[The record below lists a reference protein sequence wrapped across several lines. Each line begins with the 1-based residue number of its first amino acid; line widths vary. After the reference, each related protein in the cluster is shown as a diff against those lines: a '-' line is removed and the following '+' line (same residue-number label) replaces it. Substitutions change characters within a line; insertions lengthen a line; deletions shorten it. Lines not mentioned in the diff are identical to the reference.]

1 MNVTE
6 IRGSKAFMIARVSDP
21 SQRDALPAQEL
32 RLRDYAERYELDAEM
47 FSFDETAYKS
57 DRQKFR
63 EIVEKI
69 EKYPDFCI
77 VVFDKIDRFTRD
89 SSSDVVR
96 ILRAL
101 VRDGQIELHFPS
113 DNLVV
118 HKDSPAADKTR
129 LGMGMVFSE
138 YYSAAI
144 SDNVKR
150 KIQQKLHEG
159 EWPGKAPIGFLNVD
173 TNDESGKLLRKDVV
187 PDPTRQPFITKIY
200 ALRLEGV
207 SYRMIA
213 HQMRAE
219 GLLGNSKNARPISA
233 SMIENILKNPFY
245 YGVMS
250 YNGKEYPH
258 RYQTLI
264 SKQTFMEA
272 QKVTE
277 SRNNGG
283 IRPRSDVK
291 RVFTFNGIMTCK
303 KCGCSMSSYE
313 KKGFIYMHCSKAK
326 YNCGQTHGKEA
337 EAEIEIK
344 KMIESMTV
352 DNDTLSQI
360 MQDLADE
367 HNNEQLYYKN
377 IAETTKR
384 EISRLKGRLEALY
397 EDRLDGRISLED
409 YDKMAQ
415 KNKDET
421 EELERKLVQ
430 ITSDDKSFTVDAAY
444 LLKLSRNAG
453 KLFES
458 SKAPLK
464 NRLLKIVL
472 SNLEFDDKKLFYKR
486 RAPFDVI
493 SECLL
498 SSNWLPQPDSNQAIL
513 PPDSRLI
520 VP

>member
-32 RLRDYAERYELDAEM
+32 RLRDYAERYELAAEM

-69 EKYPDFCI
+69 EAYPDFCI

-96 ILRAL
+96 ILRSL
-101 VRDGQIELHFPS
+101 VRDGRIELHFPS

-173 TNDESGKLLRKDVV
+173 THDDSGKFVRKDVV

-200 ALRLEGV
+200 ELRLEGV

-213 HQMRAE
+213 HRMRAE

-272 QKVTE
+272 QKLTE
-277 SRNNGG
+277 GRNNGG
-283 IRPRSDVK
+283 AKPRSDVK

-303 KCGCSMSSYE
+303 RCGCSMSSYE

-326 YNCGQTHGKEA
+326 FNCGQTHGKEA
-337 EAEIEIK
+337 ESEIEIK
-344 KMIESMTV
+344 KMIEAMTV
-352 DNDTLSQI
+352 DNHTLDQI
-360 MQDLADE
+360 LQDLADE
-367 HNNEQLYYKN
+367 HNNEQTYYKTV
-377 IAETTKR
+377 AENTRR
-384 EISRLKGRLEALY
+384 EISRLKGRLDALY
-397 EDRLDGRISLED
+397 EDRLDGRISLGD

-415 KNKDET
+415 KNKEET
-421 EELERKLVQ
+421 ENLERKLVQ
-430 ITSDDKSFTVDAAY
+430 VISEDKSFTVDATY

-464 NRLLKIVL
+464 NRLLKIIL
-472 SNLEFDDKKLFYKR
+472 SNLEFDDKMLFYKR

-498 SSNWLPQPDSNQAIL
+498 SSNWLPGSDSN
-513 PPDSRLI
+513 
-520 VP
+520 

>member
-1 MNVTE
+1 MVCSNKLTSMKGEKVMNVTE
-6 IRGSKAFMIARVSDP
+6 VRGSKAFMIARVSDP

-63 EIVEKI
+63 EIVEQI
-69 EKYPDFCI
+69 EAYPGFCI

-96 ILRAL
+96 ILRSL
-101 VRDGQIELHFPS
+101 VRDGRIELHFPS

-150 KIQQKLHEG
+150 KFQQKLHEG

-187 PDPTRQPFITKIY
+187 PDPTRQPYITKIY

-250 YNGKEYPH
+250 YGTAKNTLI

-291 RVFTFNGIMTCK
+291 RVFTFNGMMTCK
-303 KCGCSMSSYE
+303 RCGCSMSSYE
-313 KKGFIYMHCSKAK
+313 KKGFHIHALLESK
-326 YNCGQTHGKEA
+326 
-337 EAEIEIK
+337 I
-344 KMIESMTV
+344 
-352 DNDTLSQI
+352 
-360 MQDLADE
+360 
-367 HNNEQLYYKN
+367 QL
-377 IAETTKR
+377 R
-384 EISRLKGRLEALY
+384 
-397 EDRLDGRISLED
+397 
-409 YDKMAQ
+409 
-415 KNKDET
+415 
-421 EELERKLVQ
+421 
-430 ITSDDKSFTVDAAY
+430 
-444 LLKLSRNAG
+444 
-453 KLFES
+453 
-458 SKAPLK
+458 
-464 NRLLKIVL
+464 
-472 SNLEFDDKKLFYKR
+472 
-486 RAPFDVI
+486 
-493 SECLL
+493 
-498 SSNWLPQPDSNQAIL
+498 PDSWQR
-513 PPDSRLI
+513 S
-520 VP
+520 

>member
-1 MNVTE
+1 MKNEVTDYE
-6 IRGSKAFMIARVSDP
+6 GVKAFNIARVSDP
-21 SQRDALPAQEL
+21 RQTDALPAQKL
-32 RLRDYAERYELDAEM
+32 RLDAYTNRLKLNSEYYA
-47 FSFDETAYKS
+47 FDETAYKE

-63 EIVEKI
+63 EIVDNIK
-69 EKYPDFCI
+69 KYPNFCI

-89 SSSDVVR
+89 ASSDIVQSMKG
-96 ILRAL
+96 L
-101 VRDGQIELHFPS
+101 VKEGKIELHFPS
-113 DNLVV
+113 DNLFI
-118 HKDSPAADKTR
+118 HQDSPAADKTR
-129 LGMGMVFSE
+129 LGMGMVFGE

-150 KIQQKLHEG
+150 KIQQKIHEG

-173 TNDESGKLLRKDVV
+173 TNDDNGKFVRKDVV
-187 PDPTRQPFITKIY
+187 PDPTRQPYITKIY
-200 ALRLEGV
+200 ELRLLGV

-213 HQMRAE
+213 HQMREE
-219 GLLGNSKNARPISA
+219 GLLGNSRNARPISA
-233 SMIENILKNPFY
+233 SMVENILKNPFY

-250 YNGKEYPH
+250 YKGKEYPH

-264 SKQTFMEA
+264 SKQTFVEA

-283 IRPRSDVK
+283 PKPRSDVK

-303 KCGCSMSSYE
+303 RCGCSISSYE
-313 KKGFIYMHCSKAK
+313 KKGFTYMQCSKAK

-337 EAEIEIK
+337 EAEVEIK
-344 KMIESMTV
+344 KMIEAMTV
-352 DNDTLSQI
+352 DNVTLKQI
-360 MQDLADE
+360 LQDLADE
-367 HNNEQLYYKN
+367 HNNEQLYYKTM
-377 IAETTKR
+377 AETTKR

-397 EDRLDGRISLED
+397 EDRLDGRINLDD
-409 YDKMAQ
+409 YDKIAQ
-415 KNKDET
+415 KNK
-421 EELERKLVQ
+421 EEIENLERKLFQV
-430 ITSDDKSFTVDAAY
+430 TTEDKSFTVDAAY

-498 SSNWLPQPDSNQAIL
+498 SSNWLRRLDSNQRPI
-513 PPDSRLI
+513 D
-520 VP
+520 

>member
-32 RLRDYAERYELDAEM
+32 RLREYAERYELDSEM

-57 DRQKFR
+57 DRQKFQQ
-63 EIVEKI
+63 IVEKI

-96 ILRAL
+96 KLKSL
-101 VRDGQIELHFPS
+101 VKDGRIELHFPS
-113 DNLVV
+113 DNLVA
-118 HKDSPAADKTR
+118 HKDSPAGDKTR

-173 TNDESGKLLRKDVV
+173 AHDESGKFVRKDVV
-187 PDPTRQPFITKIY
+187 PDPTRQPFISKIY

-213 HQMRAE
+213 QQMRSE
-219 GLLGNSKNARPISA
+219 GLMGNSKNARPISA

-245 YGVMS
+245 YGMMS

-272 QKVTE
+272 QKITE

-283 IRPRSDVK
+283 AKPHSDVK
-291 RVFTFNGIMTCK
+291 RYFTFNGVMTCK
-303 KCGCSMSSYE
+303 RCGCSMSSYE
-313 KKGFIYMHCSKAK
+313 KKGFVYMHCSKAK

-337 EAEIEIK
+337 EAEIEIR
-344 KMIESMTV
+344 KMIEAMTV
-352 DNDTLSQI
+352 DNNTLSQI

-415 KNKDET
+415 KNKEET

-498 SSNWLPQPDSNQAIL
+498 SSNWLRLLGSNQR
-513 PPDSRLI
+513 PRR
-520 VP
+520 

>member
-1 MNVTE
+1 MNTTE
-6 IRGSKAFMIARVSDP
+6 IKGSKAFMIARVSDP

-32 RLRDYAERYELDAEM
+32 RLKEYAERHELDAEIM
-47 FSFDETAYKS
+47 SFDETAYKS
-57 DRQKFR
+57 DRLKFK
-63 EIVEKI
+63 EIVDKI
-69 EKYPDFCI
+69 SKQSTFSI

-89 SSSDVVR
+89 SSSEVVR
-96 ILRAL
+96 ILKEL
-101 VRDGQIELHFPS
+101 VKIGKIELHFPS
-113 DNLVV
+113 DNLFI

-129 LGMGMVFSE
+129 LGMGMVFGE

-173 TNDESGKLLRKDVV
+173 THDDSGKFIRKDVV
-187 PDPTRQPFITKIY
+187 PDPTRQPFIAKIY
-200 ALRLEGV
+200 ELRLLGV

-213 HQMRAE
+213 QKMRTE
-219 GLLGNSKNARPISA
+219 GLIGNSKNARPISA

-245 YGVMS
+245 YGMMS

-272 QKVTE
+272 KKVTD
-277 SRNNGG
+277 SRNGG
-283 IRPRSDVK
+283 GMKPRSDVK
-291 RVFTFNGIMTCK
+291 KQYTFNGLMSCK
-303 KCGCSMSSYE
+303 RCGCSISSYTQ
-313 KKGFIYMHCSKAK
+313 KGFVYMHCSKAK
-326 YNCGQTHGKEA
+326 YKCGQAHGKEA
-337 EAEIEIK
+337 EAEAQMK
-344 KMIESMTV
+344 KMIEAMTV
-352 DNDTLSQI
+352 DSETLNQI
-360 MQDLADE
+360 LEDLAAE

-377 IAETTKR
+377 VAETTRR

-397 EDRLDGRISLED
+397 EDRLDGRITLDD

-415 KNKDET
+415 RNKDET
-421 EELERKLVQ
+421 ENLERKLLQV
-430 ITSDDKSFTVDAAY
+430 TTEDKSFTVDASY

-464 NRLLKIVL
+464 NKLLKIIL
-472 SNLEFDDKKLFYKR
+472 SNLEFDDKILFYKR

-498 SSNWLPQPDSNQAIL
+498 SSNWLPIMDSNIL
-513 PPDSRLI
+513 WSSNL
-520 VP
+520 

>member
-1 MNVTE
+1 MNTTE
-6 IRGSKAFMIARVSDP
+6 IKGSKAFMIARVSDP

-32 RLRDYAERYELDAEM
+32 RLNDYAKRHELDAELL
-47 FSFDETAYKS
+47 SFDETAYKS
-57 DRQKFR
+57 DRQKFQ
-63 EIVEKI
+63 EIVDRI
-69 EKYPDFCI
+69 ASYPDFCV
-77 VVFDKIDRFTRD
+77 VVFDKVDRFTRD
-89 SSSDVVR
+89 SSSEVVR
-96 ILRAL
+96 VLKSL
-101 VRDGQIELHFPS
+101 VKDGKIELHFPS
-113 DNLVV
+113 DNLFI
-118 HKDSPAADKTR
+118 HKNSPAADKTR
-129 LGMGMVFSE
+129 LGMGMVFGE

-187 PDPTRQPFITKIY
+187 PDPTRQPFIVKIY
-200 ALRLEGV
+200 ELRLQGV

-219 GLLGNSKNARPISA
+219 GLTGNSKNARPISA

-245 YGVMS
+245 YGVMLWD
-250 YNGKEYPH
+250 GKEYPH

-264 SKQTFMEA
+264 SKQTFKEA
-272 QKVTE
+272 QKITE

-283 IRPRSDVK
+283 AKPRSDVK

-303 KCGCSMSSYE
+303 RCGCSISSYE
-313 KKGFIYMHCSKAK
+313 KKGFVYMQCSKAK
-326 YNCGQTHGKEA
+326 YNCRQTHGKEA
-337 EAEIEIK
+337 EAEVEIK
-344 KMIESMTV
+344 KIIEATTV
-352 DNDTLSQI
+352 DNDTLDQI
-360 MQDLADE
+360 LQNLAEE

-377 IAETTKR
+377 VAETTRR
-384 EISRLKGRLEALY
+384 EISRLKGRLDALY

-415 KNKDET
+415 KNK
-421 EELERKLVQ
+421 EEAENLERKLVQ

-464 NRLLKIVL
+464 NRLLKIIL
-472 SNLEFDDKKLFYKR
+472 SNLEFEDKILFYKR

-498 SSNWLPQPDSNQAIL
+498 SSNWLPIL
-513 PPDSRLI
+513 VTNFLI
-520 VP
+520 GVMRDK

>member
-1 MNVTE
+1 MSTTE

-32 RLRDYAERYELDAEM
+32 RLKEYAERHELDAEIM
-47 FSFDETAYKS
+47 SFDETAYKS
-57 DRQKFR
+57 DRLKFK
-63 EIVEKI
+63 EIVDKI
-69 EKYPDFCI
+69 SKHPTFSI

-96 ILRAL
+96 ILKEL
-101 VRDGQIELHFPS
+101 VKVGKIELHFPS
-113 DNLVV
+113 DNLFI

-129 LGMGMVFSE
+129 LGMGMVFGE

-173 TNDESGKLLRKDVV
+173 TNDDNGKFIRKDVV

-200 ALRLEGV
+200 ELRLLGV

-213 HQMRAE
+213 QQMRTE
-219 GLLGNSKNARPISA
+219 GLMGNSKNARPISA

-245 YGVMS
+245 YGMMS

-264 SKQTFMEA
+264 SKQTFIEA
-272 QKVTE
+272 QKVTD

-283 IRPRSDVK
+283 IKPRSDVK
-291 RVFTFNGIMTCK
+291 RQYTFNGLMSCK
-303 KCGCSMSSYE
+303 RCGCSISSYE
-313 KKGFIYMHCSKAK
+313 KKGFVYMHCSKAK

-337 EAEIEIK
+337 EAEIEMK
-344 KMIESMTV
+344 KMIDAMTI
-352 DNDTLSQI
+352 DNDTLNQI
-360 MQDLADE
+360 LQDLAEE
-367 HNNEQLYYKN
+367 HNNDQLYYKN
-377 IAETTKR
+377 MAENTKR

-397 EDRLDGRISLED
+397 EDRLDGRITLDD

-421 EELERKLVQ
+421 ENLERKLLQ
-430 ITSDDKSFTVDAAY
+430 ITTEDKSFTVDASY

-464 NRLLKIVL
+464 NKLLKIIL
-472 SNLEFDDKKLFYKR
+472 SNLEFDEKILFYKR

-498 SSNWLPQPDSNQAIL
+498 SSNWLRRLDSNQQ
-513 PPDSRLI
+513 PRS
-520 VP
+520 

>member
-1 MNVTE
+1 MTTSS

-32 RLRDYAERYELDAEM
+32 RLKEYSERNELDAELL
-47 FSFDETAYKS
+47 SFDETAYKS
-57 DRQKFR
+57 DRLKFQ
-63 EIVEKI
+63 EIVDRIAKH
-69 EKYPDFCI
+69 PTFCV

-96 ILRAL
+96 ILKSL
-101 VRDGQIELHFPS
+101 VKEGRIELHFPS
-113 DNLVV
+113 DNLFI

-129 LGMGMVFSE
+129 LGMGMVFGE

-173 TNDESGKLLRKDVV
+173 ATDENGKLLRKDVV

-200 ALRLEGV
+200 QLRLQGV

-219 GLLGNSKNARPISA
+219 GLTGNSKNARPISA
-233 SMIENILKNPFY
+233 SMIEKILKNPFY
-245 YGVMS
+245 YGVMHWDD
-250 YNGKEYPH
+250 KDYPH

-264 SKQTFMEA
+264 SKQTFAEA
-272 QKVTE
+272 QRITE

-283 IRPRSDVK
+283 AKPRSDVK
-291 RVFTFNGIMTCK
+291 RHFTFNGVMTCK
-303 KCGCSMSSYE
+303 RCGCSMSSYE
-313 KKGFIYMHCSKAK
+313 KKGFVYMHCSKAK

-337 EAEIEIK
+337 EVETEMK
-344 KMIESMTV
+344 RVIESMTV
-352 DNDTLSQI
+352 DNDTLNQI
-360 MQDLADE
+360 LQDLADE

-377 IAETTKR
+377 VAETTRR
-384 EISRLKGRLEALY
+384 EISRLKGRLDALY
-397 EDRLDGRISLED
+397 EDRLDGRISLDD
-409 YDKMAQ
+409 YDKMAK
-415 KNKDET
+415 KNKAET
-421 EELERKLVQ
+421 ESLERKLVQ

-453 KLFES
+453 QLFES

-464 NRLLKIVL
+464 NRLLRIVL
-472 SNLEFDDKKLFYKR
+472 SNLEFDDKILTYKR

-493 SECLL
+493 SECLQT
-498 SSNWLPQPDSNQAIL
+498 SNWLRRLDSNQ
-513 PPDSRLI
+513 
-520 VP
+520 

>member
-32 RLRDYAERYELDAEM
+32 RLRDYAERYELAAEM
-47 FSFDETAYKS
+47 LSFDETAYKS

-63 EIVEKI
+63 EIVEMI

-96 ILRAL
+96 ILRGL
-101 VRDGQIELHFPS
+101 VKDGRIELHFPS
-113 DNLVV
+113 DNLFI

-129 LGMGMVFSE
+129 LGMGMVFGE

-173 TNDESGKLLRKDVV
+173 TLDESGKFVRKDVV

-250 YNGKEYPH
+250 YKGKEYPH

-264 SKQTFMEA
+264 SKQTFTEA
-272 QKVTE
+272 QRVTE

-283 IRPRSDVK
+283 VRPRSDVK

-303 KCGCSMSSYE
+303 RCGCSMSSYE

-337 EAEIEIK
+337 ESEVEIK
-344 KMIESMTV
+344 KMIEAMTI
-352 DNDTLSQI
+352 DNQTLDQI
-360 MQDLADE
+360 LQDLADE
-367 HNNEQLYYKN
+367 HNNEQVYYKTV
-377 IAETTKR
+377 AENTKR

-415 KNKDET
+415 KNK
-421 EELERKLVQ
+421 EESENLERKLVQ
-430 ITSDDKSFTVDAAY
+430 VTTEDKSFTVDAAY

-472 SNLEFDDKKLFYKR
+472 SNLEFDDKSSFIREEHPLM
-486 RAPFDVI
+486 
-493 SECLL
+493 L
-498 SSNWLPQPDSNQAIL
+498 SLSAF
-513 PPDSRLI
+513 
-520 VP
+520 